1 MATPSTRIHPSALA
15 LVTSLSVLL
24 GLVSA
29 APAHAQDASPSSPV
43 VDYFASWFDRV
54 AKTQSEQP
62 HWVTPLVTVTAR
74 LEQEFRYDQIW
85 QSRPHDQS
93 LYSYG
98 GGKGLEL
105 IPTEHTEVIFGV
117 PAYLSRNHGQD
128 TDGFADWSVLF
139 KYRLLSANEE
149 AGNYIVTAFLG
160 FTFPTGSE
168 HNTGD
173 HTVVAPTIAFGKGW
187 GDFDLQGTLG
197 MSIPDNGAAR
207 PGPGTPILGNLAFQY
222 RVVRYLWPEVE
233 VNYTYWPN
241 GDRHGD
247 QQVFITP
254 GIVIGKVPIWK
265 RLGITVGAGFQVAVS
280 KGATYHNASIVSV
293 RFPF

>member
-1 MATPSTRIHPSALA
+1 MKVQTLAGSVAL
-15 LVTSLSVLL
+15 SLLAVLCR
-24 GLVSA
+24 A
-29 APAHAQDASPSSPV
+29 EEPNAPSPV

-54 AKTQSEQP
+54 AKTQAEQP

-85 QSRPHDQS
+85 QSRPHGES
-93 LYSYG
+93 LYSFG

-105 IPTEHTEVIFGV
+105 IPTEHTEVIVGV
-117 PAYLSRNHGQD
+117 PAYLSRNHGED
-128 TDGFADWSVLF
+128 TDGFTDWNLLL

-149 AGNYIVTAFLG
+149 SGNYIVTAFLG
-160 FTFPTGSE
+160 LTLPTGSE
-168 HNTGD
+168 HNTTD
-173 HTVVAPTIAFGKGW
+173 HTVIAPTIAFGKGW
-187 GDFDLQGTLG
+187 GDFDVQGTLG
-197 MSIPDNGAAR
+197 MSIPDDGAAR

-222 RVVRYLWPEVE
+222 RVLRYFWPEVE

-247 QQVFITP
+247 QQVYVTP
-254 GIVIGKVPIWK
+254 GLVIGKVPIWK
-265 RLGITVGAGFQVAVS
+265 RLGVTIGAGFQVAVTTH
-280 KGATYHNASIVSV
+280 ATYHNASIVSV